1 MAWRSGVPKP
11 SHEDPKSGW
20 FTLDSDMVQNSDPGR
35 GIRPQLSDRRRNEG
49 FDTTPVRHRITTFG
63 LEVVCFHARVALI
76 HSTLLDP
83 LWLAFSIV
91 VRSRPSVSNLDLAR
105 ARCACVKIDYRRSPR
120 IAPISVCRSGKHGN
134 SKNLGEERAMQPLI

>member
-1 MAWRSGVPKP
+1 
-11 SHEDPKSGW
+11 
-20 FTLDSDMVQNSDPGR
+20 MVYFGFRYGSEFQSREGH
-35 GIRPQLSDRRRNEG
+35 PQLSDRRRNEG
-49 FDTTPVRHRITTFG
+49 FDTTPVRHRKSSDITTFG

-105 ARCACVKIDYRRSPR
+105 AALV
-120 IAPISVCRSGKHGN
+120 
-134 SKNLGEERAMQPLI
+134 